1 MTDRFLYAVLMVCL
15 TLGGVAAIGA
25 DLARD
30 QARLH
35 EATLRVVRLEPVT
48 ITGKRLAPNAAVALI
63 EQRERAEPVAQRA
76 Q

>member
-15 TLGGVAAIGA
+15 TFGGAFAIGA

-30 QARLH
+30 QAQVHAAGLH
-35 EATLRVVRLEPVT
+35 VVRLDPVVV
-48 ITGKRLAPNAAVALI
+48 TGKRVVPTSVAVT
-63 EQRERAEPVAQRA
+63 ERTEPATRRA